1 MSGERL
7 RWGQAHGVAHRRRV
21 YRTADALEVDEVGGF
36 EIARRRVFF
45 TEIRLVTLHR
55 ARQGAAVWVLAG
67 LAGIALLA
75 GLLAG
80 ASGIPAYILY
90 GLAGLSALGAMVS
103 AAPVWVVT
111 AHGRRT
117 RAELRFR
124 LRQARAEQ
132 VYRELCHLANEAQ
145 FVLAARLAEEG
156 PRRPDPLA
164 EIAGIPA
171 PPPPAAIE
179 PA

>member
-1 MSGERL
+1 VNAERI
-7 RWGQAHGVAHRRRV
+7 RWGQAHGAAHRRRV
-21 YRTADALEVDEVGGF
+21 YRTADALEVDEAGGF
-36 EIARRRVFF
+36 EIVRRRVFF

-55 ARQGAAVWVLAG
+55 ARPGAAVWVLAA

-75 GLLAG
+75 GLVSG
-80 ASGIPAYILY
+80 RSGIPAYVLY
-90 GLAGLSALGAMVS
+90 GVTGLSAFGAMVS
-103 AAPVWVVT
+103 SAPVWVVT

-132 VYRELCHLANEAQ
+132 VYGELCHLVGEAQ
-145 FVLAARLAEEG
+145 SALAARLAEEE

-164 EIAGIPA
+164 GITGIPA
-171 PPPPAAIE
+171 PPSPAIE